1 MPWAFSR
8 APHESLVPVTDSDRT
23 QSTAASPAND
33 PSGPGPWYRRR
44 NVLLAACVVVILAIT
59 VITDLPSHAS
69 HASNIASA
77 TALIKEVNDD
87 IAPCVFAAGEA
98 FTIYAD
104 QTHNSLTASDRAS
117 IPGMLNDDQTACS
130 FTNDSIFSLSDIDV
144 PGSAAGKQLG
154 DIVNSVTLWSTSDA
168 LGAIDAIQTLS
179 TEPGNRAAL
188 SALAKNRR
196 LMAADRDAADAS
208 VQAIDRLLDARIVAL
223 NLPEIPAPSTS

>member
-1 MPWAFSR
+1 MS
-8 APHESLVPVTDSDRT
+8 VTESDRT
-23 QSTAASPAND
+23 RSEGTPPVAGGSN
-33 PSGPGPWYRRR
+33 PGPWYRRR

-69 HASNIASA
+69 RASNIASA

-87 IAPCVFAAGEA
+87 ISPCVFAAGEA

-117 IPGMLNDDQTACS
+117 VPGMLNDDQTACS

-144 PGSAAGKQLG
+144 PGSAGGKQLG

-179 TEPGNRAAL
+179 TDPNDKAAL
-188 SALAKNRR
+188 GALAKDRR
-196 LMAADRDAADAS
+196 MMASDRAAADAS
-208 VQAIDRLLDARIVAL
+208 VQTIDRMLDGTIAAL
-223 NLPEIPAPSTS
+223 NLPEIPVPSTS

>member
-1 MPWAFSR
+1 
-8 APHESLVPVTDSDRT
+8 
-23 QSTAASPAND
+23 
-33 PSGPGPWYRRR
+33 
-44 NVLLAACVVVILAIT
+44 VVLAIT

-69 HASNIASA
+69 RASNISSAS
-77 TALIKEVNDD
+77 ALIKEVNDD
-87 IAPCVFAAGEA
+87 ISPCVFAAGEA

-117 IPGMLNDDQTACS
+117 VPGMLNDDQTACS

-179 TEPGNRAAL
+179 TDPANRAAL
-188 SALAKNRR
+188 GALAKDRQM
-196 LMAADRDAADAS
+196 MASDRAAADAS
-208 VQAIDRLLDARIVAL
+208 VQAIDRMLDAKIVAL
-223 NLPEIPAPSTS
+223 NLPQIPAPSTS

>member
-1 MPWAFSR
+1 M
-8 APHESLVPVTDSDRT
+8 PVTTSDGT
-23 QSTAASPAND
+23 HSQATPAGIQEPD
-33 PSGPGPWYRRR
+33 GGPWYRRR

-69 HASNIASA
+69 RASNIASA
-77 TALIKEVNDD
+77 AALIKEVNSD
-87 IAPCVFAAGEA
+87 ISPCVFAAGEA

-117 IPGMLNDDQTACS
+117 VPALLNDDQTACS
-130 FTNDSIFSLSDIDV
+130 FTNDSIFSLSEIDV

-154 DIVNSVTLWSTSDA
+154 DVVNSVTLWATSDA

-179 TEPGNRAAL
+179 TDPGDNAAL
-188 SALAKNRR
+188 GALVKSRR
-196 LMAADRDAADAS
+196 MMASDRAAADAS
-208 VQAIDRLLDARIVAL
+208 VVAVDSMLNTKIVDL

>member
-1 MPWAFSR
+1 M
-8 APHESLVPVTDSDRT
+8 
-23 QSTAASPAND
+23 
-33 PSGPGPWYRRR
+33 
-44 NVLLAACVVVILAIT
+44 LLAACVVVVLAIT

-69 HASNIASA
+69 RASNIASA
-77 TALIKEVNDD
+77 NALIKEVNDD
-87 IAPCVFAAGEA
+87 ISPCVFAAGEA

-117 IPGMLNDDQTACS
+117 VPGLLNDDQTACS

-154 DIVNSVTLWSTSDA
+154 DIVNSVTLWATSDA

-179 TEPGNRAAL
+179 TDPGNRAAL
-188 SALAKNRR
+188 GALAKDRR
-196 LMAADRDAADAS
+196 MMASDRAAADAS
-208 VQAIDRLLDARIVAL
+208 LQAIDHMLDAKIAAL